1 MDPAAA
7 PQSRRRL
14 LIIGGAVLAGGAIVA
29 AVAVWLLSSRAE
41 QPPSITAVPAVE
53 VAAKGQDA
61 DKGEAPPRAENKALA
76 EAAPPPAEGAPPII
90 VERFG
95 ARRASCAGVCDLEA
109 RCGLRTFADCTAQS
123 CEGDV
128 RKLSNADFALE
139 QAADCASAAATP
151 CEEACWKRGECTGHH
166 DQDRRCTKT
175 CKRLVRQLPEETY
188 RESRCVI
195 ERPCEELPLC
205 AERR

>member
-1 MDPAAA
+1 M
-7 PQSRRRL
+7 
-14 LIIGGAVLAGGAIVA
+14 LAGAALVASVA
-29 AVAVWLLSSRAE
+29 AWLLSGRAE
-41 QPPSITAVPAVE
+41 PPPSFTAVPAAE
-53 VAAKGQDA
+53 VAAKAVADDS
-61 DKGEAPPRAENKALA
+61 DKGAPRSEKKALA
-76 EAAPPPAEGAPPII
+76 EAAGPPAEAAPPII

-166 DQDRRCTKT
+166 DQDRRCTKA

-195 ERPCEELPLC
+195 ERSCDELPLC